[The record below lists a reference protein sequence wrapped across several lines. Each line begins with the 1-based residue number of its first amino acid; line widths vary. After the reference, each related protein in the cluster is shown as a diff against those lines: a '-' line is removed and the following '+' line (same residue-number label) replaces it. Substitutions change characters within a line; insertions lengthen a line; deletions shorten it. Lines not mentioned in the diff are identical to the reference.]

1 MDSYSNS
8 NSDAYSCSYFYT
20 YSDFIL
26 FPEEAFDTN
35 AFDTNGIRRDQ
46 TREEVEVAEQ
56 AHTESSP
63 QHEGSKPLSGEVE
76 QSGNNP
82 DGINNKCPATSLFGC
97 DEDENPLK
105 EKYTQEGAH
114 VQYHR
119 HQVCNPQSNQGYTT
133 NPLANRPTAHLM
145 GNPQNSSPNI
155 TEASY
160 FEIWNEKMGLLN
172 RPPKQQKE
180 VYICEWLDK
189 LPLCWA
195 TPPQSSGR
203 NAE

>member
-8 NSDAYSCSYFYT
+8 NSNSNSNSYSCSYFYT

-56 AHTESSP
+56 AHIESSP
-63 QHEGSKPLSGEVE
+63 QHGGSKPLSGEVE

-82 DGINNKCPATSLFGC
+82 DGIDNKCPATSLFGC

-105 EKYTQEGAH
+105 EKYTQEG
-114 VQYHR
+114 Y
-119 HQVCNPQSNQGYTT
+119 SLST
-133 NPLANRPTAHLM
+133 
-145 GNPQNSSPNI
+145 
-155 TEASY
+155 
-160 FEIWNEKMGLLN
+160 
-172 RPPKQQKE
+172 
-180 VYICEWLDK
+180 
-189 LPLCWA
+189 
-195 TPPQSSGR
+195 
-203 NAE
+203 

>member
-8 NSDAYSCSYFYT
+8 NSDSNSNSYSCSYFYT

-35 AFDTNGIRRDQ
+35 AFDTKGIRRDQ
-46 TREEVEVAEQ
+46 TGKEVEVAEQ
-56 AHTESSP
+56 AHIESSP

-76 QSGNNP
+76 QSGNNS
-82 DGINNKCPATSLFGC
+82 DGIDNKCPATSLFGC

-105 EKYTQEGAH
+105 EKYTQEG
-114 VQYHR
+114 
-119 HQVCNPQSNQGYTT
+119 NQGYTT
-133 NPLANRPTAHLM
+133 NPLANRPIAHLM

-195 TPPQSSGR
+195 KPPQSSGR